1 MFYGGLASGG
11 SGNHFLARHYAGGLG
26 WRFSIVSFGASLRF
40 TCNGSTTFDMHD
52 TAASNWFT
60 DNRFLYPSVWG
71 VTLDATAQTS
81 TIWLDGAVL
90 STKATAALGD
100 LTASDEFRQGMHY
113 NGVGQN
119 YVAGAFFKQAFDVGQ
134 IADLSNLFTQ
144 RNLAATNAIKDYSP
158 TVYFD
163 IRNSNC
169 YAGSG
174 NTVSDLTTNAND
186 GTLTNPSNINYLQS
200 DLADEDGVTPARGI
214 TTLPYSAATL
224 SVASIGEVYN
234 TAITQR
240 VGPTGG
246 SAGTKYTETDSD
258 SEGKYGPRVLKY
270 DELLLSSDTVAEDFG
285 KYLVG
290 RYGTASTRMEEI
302 TVPLSGL
309 TTAQQEEALALELG
323 DMLTIERTPTS
334 YYTFDARSMIDEIKI
349 TGNPNRW
356 DMQMSFSNAD
366 DIDWFVLDST
376 SRGILDTNQLAY

>member
-1 MFYGGLASGG
+1 
-11 SGNHFLARHYAGGLG
+11 
-26 WRFSIVSFGASLRF
+26 
-40 TCNGSTTFDMHD
+40 
-52 TAASNWFT
+52 
-60 DNRFLYPSVWG
+60 
-71 VTLDATAQTS
+71 
-81 TIWLDGAVL
+81 
-90 STKATAALGD
+90 
-100 LTASDEFRQGMHY
+100 Y